1 MGSNASGSKVR
12 GSAVGGSAAS
22 GLGLRGT
29 GPRGSG
35 AGGSGAGR
43 GSQARRRRQGAET
56 LSVQALELVAQRFR
70 ALGDPS
76 RLALLQALMDGERTV
91 GELCLVC
98 PTSQANVS
106 RHLAMLHEEGLLS
119 RRKDGQHVH
128 YKIADPSIAKLCEL
142 VCGSLSRRLD
152 GLREEL
158 PSA

>member
-22 GLGLRGT
+22 GLGLRGS

-35 AGGSGAGR
+35 AGR
-43 GSQARRRRQGAET
+43 GSRARRRRQGAET
-56 LSVQALELVAQRFR
+56 LSVQVLELVAQRFR

-128 YKIADPSIAKLCEL
+128 YQIADPSIAKLCEL